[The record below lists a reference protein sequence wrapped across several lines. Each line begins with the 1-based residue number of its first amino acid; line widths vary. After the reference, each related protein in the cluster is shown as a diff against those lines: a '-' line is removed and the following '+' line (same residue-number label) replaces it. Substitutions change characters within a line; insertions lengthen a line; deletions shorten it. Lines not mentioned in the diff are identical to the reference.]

1 MKKKVIDPEHLKE
14 RVIKSQTGGWY
25 DLYSM
30 ISLIDSEP
38 PVDEGG
44 DKKMSNLILIPAII
58 IAVLVFW
65 IILSI
70 MY

>member
-1 MKKKVIDPEHLKE
+1 MKKKTIDPEHLKE

-30 ISLIDSEP
+30 ITLIDSEP

-44 DKKMSNLILIPAII
+44 DGKMSNVVWIPVIIFAIF
-58 IAVLVFW
+58 VFA
-65 IILSI
+65 ICLYI

>member
-38 PVDEGG
+38 PVDEEGG
-44 DKKMSNLILIPAII
+44 KKMSNLIAISVFI

>member
-14 RVIKSQTGGWY
+14 RVAKSQTGGWY

-38 PVDEGG
+38 PVDEEGS
-44 DKKMSNLILIPAII
+44 KKMGNLIAILVII

-65 IILSI
+65 VILNI